1 MAGPARPRRRGTL
14 AGVADLTPKEE
25 AELRR
30 LVDAEHVPEDQARE
44 IVTERRLDVVIDGS
58 GPLGPVPALLDE

>member
-1 MAGPARPRRRGTL
+1 
-14 AGVADLTPKEE
+14 VADLTPKEE